1 MQKSIFVGTLQAC
14 HGQNKKEVSN
24 GQIVAYRSGNN
35 LHLQNA
41 DFPDLIQFDAVN
53 GEIVIKI
60 KINDGDCLVFQDRTG
75 IAEKRI
81 IQK

>member
-14 HGQNKKEVSN
+14 HKQNKKEVSN

-35 LHLQNA
+35 LHIQNA
-41 DFPDLIQFDAVN
+41 DFSNLIQFDAVS
-53 GEIVIKI
+53 GEAIIKI
-60 KINDGDCLVFQDRTG
+60 KLNDGDCLVFQDKIG
-75 IAEKRI
+75 IAEKGI